1 MALMNRIRSA
11 MKIFSLLLLL
21 MVFYGSQAVAQN
33 TTPEDELTQ
42 LLFEF
47 LEGASTNDAEMHDRF
62 WAEDLIYTSSAGER
76 FGKAEIMEG
85 LENTATDAPAVE
97 YSAENIQIQVYG
109 DVAVVAFRLI
119 GKSPTENLSF
129 LNSGTFL
136 KRDGHWKVI
145 NWQATREN

>member
-1 MALMNRIRSA
+1 
-11 MKIFSLLLLL
+11 MKTYAFSLLLFLFC
-21 MVFYGSQAVAQN
+21 VIQIQAQTTTAQN
-33 TTPEDELTQ
+33 ELTQ

-85 LENTATDAPAVE
+85 LENTSSAGPAIE

-109 DVAVVAFRLI
+109 DMAIVAFRLI
-119 GKSPTENLSF
+119 GRSPTENLSF

-136 KRDGHWKVI
+136 KRDGHWKVV
-145 NWQATREN
+145 NWQATMENRE